1 MTGFEDVADGSWF
14 GSFYVENNDVWNQV
28 KSGELRGFSVEGLF
42 DYEEP
47 KKELSPEEQALK
59 KIEELLKEIN

>member
-1 MTGFEDVADGSWF
+1 
-14 GSFYVENNDVWNQV
+14 
-28 KSGELRGFSVEGLF
+28 LRGFSVEGLF

-47 KKELSPEEQALK
+47 KKQLSPEEQALK